1 MDVEQML
8 YKTGDWEASPVWIV
22 WTSWL
27 PRDGDGVINWTRPL
41 DLRRGFDLM
50 ALFRRRLV

>member
-1 MDVEQML
+1 ML